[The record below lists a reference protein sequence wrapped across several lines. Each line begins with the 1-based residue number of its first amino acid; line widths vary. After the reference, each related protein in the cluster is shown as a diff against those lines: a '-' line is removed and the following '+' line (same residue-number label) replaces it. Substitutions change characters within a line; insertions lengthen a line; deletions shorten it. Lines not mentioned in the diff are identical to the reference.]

1 MHNAE
6 PGISCPGCPHRA
18 AYVVVKDAVGRG
30 RGRVFCGNAGCRVV
44 GAMHPAAITCPGGEQ
59 ALLPRYRQAVP
70 DGTAPTAKI
79 CAHFIPAENLLTPS
93 ASDAFSRLSQEGA
106 CVLLCVLASSARFLE
121 SSEIEQLKI
130 HVDSLNPRSTA
141 VLDPFDTLAST
152 EFIRSLLEAPGVHA
166 LVFASPC
173 TQLLRSNSP
182 EPVEIDRLGCQGC
195 HRCKQLT
202 GCPALVFAP
211 PAYTVDPEACTGCDL
226 CADYCHA
233 HVIMTPRARMTP
245 AERRDARLYAAQERR

>member
-1 MHNAE
+1 MRNAE

-44 GAMHPAAITCPGGEQ
+44 GAMHPAATTCPGGEQ

-70 DGTAPTAKI
+70 DGTAPAAKV
-79 CAHFIPAENLLTPS
+79 CAHFIPAEELLAADAP
-93 ASDAFSRLSQEGA
+93 DAFSQLSQEGET
-106 CVLLCVLASSARFLE
+106 VLFCVLASTARFL
-121 SSEIEQLKI
+121 
-130 HVDSLNPRSTA
+130 DSAEVEHLMGCAERLGVRSAT

-152 EFIRSLLEAPGVHA
+152 EFIRGLLEAPGVHV

-211 PAYTVDPEACTGCDL
+211 PAYTVDAEACAGCDL

-245 AERRDARLYAAQERR
+245 AERRGERIRIAQERR